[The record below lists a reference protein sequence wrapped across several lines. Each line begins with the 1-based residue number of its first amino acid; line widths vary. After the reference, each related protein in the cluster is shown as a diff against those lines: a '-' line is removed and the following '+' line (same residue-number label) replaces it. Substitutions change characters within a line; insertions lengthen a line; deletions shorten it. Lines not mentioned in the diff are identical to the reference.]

1 MEINEKNGKYLTVN
15 MFILLH
21 FNMNI
26 ILYKYLSPELS
37 GFSKDTQGKDIPG
50 FFPNFIVSFTAPNA
64 FNDPFECQPIL
75 EVSKSDYIRYL
86 GSHHAYIEEEER
98 LRRNGYKA
106 NKVSVK
112 KSLRSLKANIRNN
125 KNWEDLIKKRL
136 NDVWENHKKN
146 VRILSLSK
154 EYDNP
159 LMWAHY
165 ADSHKGFVVGIKS
178 EFFSILEKGI
188 GGNEWGLKE
197 VEYSDDKILVNPYSD
212 ITVNSNSECV
222 LNLMRVYYKKSMCWS
237 YEKEVRFAGYVE
249 GAPEHLL
256 KAIDPIYV
264 SEIRLGLKMKE
275 ELKRNITKFCQ
286 EKYPHIE
293 IYDTTMMQ
301 DKYKLVFSEI
311 GKI

>member
-1 MEINEKNGKYLTVN
+1 
-15 MFILLH
+15 MFLLLH
-21 FNMNI
+21 LNMNV
-26 ILYKYLSPELS
+26 ILYKYLSPKLS
-37 GFSKDTQGKDIPG
+37 GFSKDNQGKDLPG

-64 FNDPFECQPIL
+64 FNDPFECQPNLKVI
-75 EVSKSDYIRYL
+75 ESDYIRYL
-86 GSHHAYIEEEER
+86 GSREAYENEKER

-112 KSLRSLKANIRNN
+112 KSLRSSKANIRNN
-125 KNWEDLIKKRL
+125 KNLRERINEELNIKWEKYR
-136 NDVWENHKKN
+136 NN

-165 ADSHKGFVVGIKS
+165 ADSHKGFVIGIKS

-286 EKYPHIE
+286 EKHPHIK
-293 IYDTTMMQ
+293 IYDTTMMR

>member
-1 MEINEKNGKYLTVN
+1 
-15 MFILLH
+15 MFLFLH
-21 FNMNI
+21 LNMNV
-26 ILYKYLSPELS
+26 ILYKYFSPKLS
-37 GFSKDTQGKDIPG
+37 GFLKDDQGKDIPG
-50 FFPNFIVSFTAPNA
+50 FFPNFTVSFTSPNA

-75 EVSKSDYIRYL
+75 EISKSDYIRYL
-86 GSHHAYIEEEER
+86 ESCEAYENEKES

-106 NKVSVK
+106 NDASIKR
-112 KSLRSLKANIRNN
+112 SLRSSRKSVRNN
-125 KNWEDLIKKRL
+125 KNWEDLINKRL
-136 NDVWENHKKN
+136 NDMWENHKKN

-165 ADSHKGFVVGIKS
+165 ANSHKGFVVGIKS

-188 GGNEWGLKE
+188 GGNEWRLKE
-197 VEYSDDKILVNPYSD
+197 VEYSDDKISVNPYGD

-222 LNLMRVYYKKSMCWS
+222 LNLMKVYYKKSMCWS
-237 YEKEVRFAGYVE
+237 YEKEVRFAVYVE

-256 KAIDPIYV
+256 KDIDPVYI
-264 SEIRLGLKMKE
+264 SEIRLGLKMNE
-275 ELKRNITKFCQ
+275 ALKRNITKFCQ

-301 DKYKLVFSEI
+301 DKYKLVFS
-311 GKI
+311 KIAKGLTPNIPASAS